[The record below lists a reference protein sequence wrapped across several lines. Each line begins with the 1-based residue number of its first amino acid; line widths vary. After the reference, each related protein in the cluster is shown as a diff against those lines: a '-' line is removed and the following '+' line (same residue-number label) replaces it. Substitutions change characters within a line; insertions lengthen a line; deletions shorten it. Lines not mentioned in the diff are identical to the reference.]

1 MINKKKPICEVPA
14 TQTGETDTASF
25 SGKECSETTPRNST
39 FQGKTSN
46 DAMPEARRDLLPPL
60 VHTYDAI
67 DHEVAGNP
75 IHDRIPRQRSTRG
88 ADRVLALLDDI
99 QVESLRERAY
109 EEGGAH

>member
-75 IHDRIPRQRSTRG
+75 IIDRIPRRRDSRG
-88 ADRVLALLDDI
+88 SGRIFRILD
-99 QVESLRERAY
+99 QLER
-109 EEGGAH
+109 GGSK